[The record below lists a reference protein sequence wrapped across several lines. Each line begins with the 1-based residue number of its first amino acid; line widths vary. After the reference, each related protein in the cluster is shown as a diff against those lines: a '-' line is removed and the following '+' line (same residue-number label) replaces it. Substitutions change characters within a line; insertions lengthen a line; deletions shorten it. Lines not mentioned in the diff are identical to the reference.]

1 MSEGIY
7 KKNGKNFSEVR
18 RVVDTGDGYIR
29 IENNNGSIEF
39 VHKSEIEKITF
50 PVEDRPRWTNFL
62 FRINNEYSLKLH
74 QLKIWSLYKIIYVL
88 YEDNNREQCW
98 TR

>member
-1 MSEGIY
+1 MSGGIY

-50 PVEDRPRWTNFL
+50 PVEDR
-62 FRINNEYSLKLH
+62 SK
-74 QLKIWSLYKIIYVL
+74 
-88 YEDNNREQCW
+88 
-98 TR
+98 